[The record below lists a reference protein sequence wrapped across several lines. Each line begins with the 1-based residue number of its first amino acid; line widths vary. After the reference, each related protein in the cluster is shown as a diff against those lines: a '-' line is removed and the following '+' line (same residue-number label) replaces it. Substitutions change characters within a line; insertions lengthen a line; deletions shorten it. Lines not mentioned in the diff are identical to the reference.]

1 MKDVL
6 LHNPRC
12 SKSRG
17 ALELTGER
25 APVRFYLDDP
35 LSYDEL
41 RELVKILG
49 VRPIDITRTGE
60 ARFQELG
67 LTRDS
72 DDETLL
78 RAIAENPILL
88 ERPILVRGGR
98 AVIGRPPEL
107 IEEIL

>member
-25 APVRFYLDDP
+25 VPVRFYLDDP
-35 LSYDEL
+35 LTYEEL
-41 RELVKILG
+41 RELLAILG
-49 VRPIDITRTGE
+49 VRAIDITRTGE
-60 ARFQELG
+60 ARFKELG
-67 LTRDS
+67 LTGES

-78 RAIAENPILL
+78 RAIAGNPILL

-98 AVIGRPPEL
+98 AVIGRPPERVS
-107 IEEIL
+107 EIL